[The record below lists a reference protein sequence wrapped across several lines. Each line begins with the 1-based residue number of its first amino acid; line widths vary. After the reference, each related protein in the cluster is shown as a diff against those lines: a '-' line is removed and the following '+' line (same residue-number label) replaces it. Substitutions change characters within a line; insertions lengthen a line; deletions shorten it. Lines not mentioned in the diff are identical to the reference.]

1 MCSQREDAE
10 ELYQDTVLKILESFD
25 QLREP
30 PHARSRVLRVARNF
44 CLMKRRRSQFAPAP
58 ELSLDEYM
66 PALDR
71 GGGTMQVQI
80 ADWSGLPDNR
90 VLRAELRRVV
100 VAHAS
105 VRGAALPVG

>member
-1 MCSQREDAE
+1 MNRGSDFRAKVFQYSRLMCSQREDAE

-30 PHARSRVLRVARNF
+30 PHARSRVLRIARNF

-71 GGGTMQVQI
+71 GGGDYAG
-80 ADWSGLPDNR
+80 ADRGL
-90 VLRAELRRVV
+90 VELAR
-100 VAHAS
+100 
-105 VRGAALPVG
+105 